1 MTRKVLS
8 ARQRLVRRRLRITGW
23 TALSLLLTT
32 IVGFLAW
39 AHVVYPADRE
49 AMIEVFRSD
58 LVSVTE
64 ADRAVI
70 ITPRVEDADTP
81 SVLVYY
87 PGAKVD
93 PYAYVPVLGELAT
106 RTGFRVVIPR
116 PPLNLA
122 LTDSRTVA
130 ELAALAGPAEEIL
143 VGGHSLGGVRACMAA
158 ESAEVAV
165 LLLHA
170 SYCANDLSARGDLR
184 VLTLL
189 GTQDDLTDLA
199 LVADARPLLPEH
211 AQETTLSGFNHASF
225 GAYGPQSGDG
235 EATVSRKEATDLIVQ
250 ETVAFLAES
259 N

>member
-8 ARQRLVRRRLRITGW
+8 ANQRLVRRRIRITGW

-39 AHVVYPADRE
+39 AHVVYPADRV

-58 LVSVTE
+58 LVRVTE

-70 ITPRVEDADTP
+70 ITPRVEATDNP

-93 PYAYVPVLGELAT
+93 PYAYVPTLGELAGQ
-106 RTGFRVVIPR
+106 TGLRVVIPR

-122 LTDSRTVA
+122 LADTRPVN
-130 ELAALAGPAEEIL
+130 ELAALAGPVTDIV
-143 VGGHSLGGVRACMAA
+143 VGGHSLGGVRACLVAD
-158 ESAEVAV
+158 SAEVTA

-189 GTQDDLTDLA
+189 GTQDNLTDLT
-199 LVADARPLLPEH
+199 LVAEARSLLPKN

-235 EATVSRKEATDLIVQ
+235 LATVSREEATDLIV
-250 ETVAFLAES
+250 ERTVAFLAD
-259 N
+259 NN

>member
-8 ARQRLVRRRLRITGW
+8 PRQRLVRRRIRITGW

-49 AMIEVFRSD
+49 AMIEVFRSN

-64 ADRAVI
+64 ADRAVVI
-70 ITPRVEDADTP
+70 IPQVEDADTP

-87 PGAKVD
+87 PGARVD
-93 PYAYVPVLGELAT
+93 PYAYVPVLGELAA

-122 LTDSRTVA
+122 LTDSRTVDQ
-130 ELAALAGPAEEIL
+130 LAALAGPAEEIL
-143 VGGHSLGGVRACMAA
+143 VGGHSLGGVRACLAA
-158 ESAEVAV
+158 DSTEVTV

-170 SYCANDLSARGDLR
+170 SYCANDLSTRGDLR

-189 GTQDDLTDLA
+189 GSRDDLTDLA
-199 LVADARPLLPEH
+199 LVADARPLLPKD
-211 AQETTLSGFNHASF
+211 AQETTLSGFNHAAF
-225 GAYGPQSGDG
+225 GAYGPQAGDG
-235 EATVSRKEATDLIVQ
+235 EATVSRKEATDLLV
-250 ETVAFLAES
+250 EKTVAFLAD
-259 N
+259 NN

>member
-8 ARQRLVRRRLRITGW
+8 ARQRLIRRRIRITGW

-32 IVGFLAW
+32 LTGFLAW
-39 AHVVYPADRE
+39 AHVVYPADRV

-58 LVSVTE
+58 LVSVSE
-64 ADRAVI
+64 ADGVVI
-70 ITPRVEDADTP
+70 IAPQAQEADNP

-93 PYAYVPVLGELAT
+93 PYAYVPMLSELAD
-106 RTGFRVVIPR
+106 RTGLRVVIPR

-122 LTDSRTVA
+122 LADTRSVD
-130 ELAALAGPAEEIL
+130 ELAALAGPATDIL
-143 VGGHSLGGVRACMAA
+143 VGGHSLGGVRACL
-158 ESAEVAV
+158 VADSPEITA

-170 SYCANDLSARGDLR
+170 SYCANDLSARGNLR

-189 GTQDDLTDLA
+189 GTQDALTDLT
-199 LVADARPLLPEH
+199 LVAQARPLLPES
-211 AQETTLSGFNHASF
+211 AKELTLPGLSHASF

-235 EATVSRKEATDLIVQ
+235 VATVTREDATAEIV
-250 ETVAFLAES
+250 EKTIAFLS
-259 N
+259 DNG